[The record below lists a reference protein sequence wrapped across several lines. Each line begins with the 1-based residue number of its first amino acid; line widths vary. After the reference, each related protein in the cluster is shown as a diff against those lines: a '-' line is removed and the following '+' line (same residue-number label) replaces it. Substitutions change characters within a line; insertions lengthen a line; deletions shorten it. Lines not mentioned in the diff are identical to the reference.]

1 MYFACCAALH
11 RTSTEP
17 EGCARLA
24 DGMDGT
30 GLAITC
36 ATCRA
41 MHTLAHAGAPALSRQ
56 RSAPSHTRSHT
67 HTHTPC
73 SVFWRPC
80 SMPRIPLCALINAKV
95 SPRRTACPCACPHS
109 KLHRASHS
117 VSATLPLLA
126 CLLAATAVAAVC
138 HIAFGPWAPPT
149 SAHFRRFFLFVLCL
163 PLLRHCRRRACP
175 RSPHPTPLQS
185 THAHSRSRLAGSRD
199 GCLWR
204 ALPAGSAV
212 AAAAASEAGDARR
225 RRKVG
230 KREARVEARERRQG
244 RHHVD
249 IVRVVGRRRSRRVH
263 VHVLVAAAAAH
274 ALVAAVRAA
283 EHIRGRQAAKGGGGR
298 AVEGGAGGGGARRVA
313 GVAEGVDRRPEGLEG
328 HREGAARRPLAV
340 GERAL

>member
-80 SMPRIPLCALINAKV
+80 SMPRIPLCAVINAKV

-126 CLLAATAVAAVC
+126 CCYCRCCCVPHCL
-138 HIAFGPWAPPT
+138 WAMG
-149 SAHFRRFFLFVLCL
+149 SAHFRPLPPVFPFRVVSSAAPPLPPPRLPSLPPPHAFTKHTRTAGRGWLGLVTAASGGPCL
-163 PLLRHCRRRACP
+163 PEAPWLRRPPPQRPETRDDAGRSANEKLGLRRESGGRAG
-175 RSPHPTPLQS
+175 TMS
-185 THAHSRSRLAGSRD
+185 TSSVS
-199 GCLWR
+199 
-204 ALPAGSAV
+204 SV
-212 AAAAASEAGDARR
+212 AAAPAAFMSTSSSLPPPLMPSSLLSEPLSTS
-225 RRKVG
+225 
-230 KREARVEARERRQG
+230 E
-244 RHHVD
+244 
-249 IVRVVGRRRSRRVH
+249 
-263 VHVLVAAAAAH
+263 
-274 ALVAAVRAA
+274 
-283 EHIRGRQAAKGGGGR
+283 GGR
-298 AVEGGAGGGGARRVA
+298 PQKGEEGAPWGSEPSGALASRLPRSNEWA
-313 GVAEGVDRRPEGLEG
+313 GKLRDSW
-328 HREGAARRPLAV
+328 GAAR
-340 GERAL
+340 G

>member
-1 MYFACCAALH
+1 M
-11 RTSTEP
+11 S
-17 EGCARLA
+17 
-24 DGMDGT
+24 
-30 GLAITC
+30 
-36 ATCRA
+36 
-41 MHTLAHAGAPALSRQ
+41 
-56 RSAPSHTRSHT
+56 
-67 HTHTPC
+67 
-73 SVFWRPC
+73 
-80 SMPRIPLCALINAKV
+80 RIPLCAVINAKV

-138 HIAFGPWAPPT
+138 HIAFGPWAPPAIPPT
-149 SAHFRRFFLFVLCL
+149 SAGFSFSCCVFRCSATAAALALA
-163 PLLRHCRRRACP
+163 P
-175 RSPHPTPLQS
+175 PTPRLCKAH
-185 THAHSRSRLAGSRD
+185 THSRSRLAGSRD
-199 GCLWR
+199 GGLWR

-212 AAAAASEAGDARR
+212 AAAAAASEAGDARR

-244 RHHVD
+244 WHHVD

-298 AVEGGAGGGGARRVA
+298 AVEGGAGGGGTRRVA
-313 GVAEGVDRRPEGLEG
+313 GVAEGAD
-328 HREGAARRPLAV
+328 RRPLAV
-340 GERAL
+340 GERALGRIGQQAAEVERVGGQAA